1 MNKELSLQDFRI
13 WLAKAEEILSKTHYA
28 FVYLTIFGLRRGEVC
43 GLRSMD
49 VTFNTDGRAILRIRD
64 SRSSRTRNGA
74 GRTKTESSVRYV
86 SLDETGSSLLKHAI
100 KEAKTVKKITGTILK
115 PEKDYITISIK
126 NGKLKLEPP
135 SFMNKIFKLVSNEV
149 KIHVTPHIMR
159 HFFTTQALIAG
170 VNQYDIMRYV
180 GHTQTRTTSAYTHIR
195 DERTQLVT
203 DAYIDSIR
211 EA

>member
-1 MNKELSLQDFRI
+1 M
-13 WLAKAEEILSKTHYA
+13 
-28 FVYLTIFGLRRGEVC
+28 
-43 GLRSMD
+43 
-49 VTFNTDGRAILRIRD
+49 
-64 SRSSRTRNGA
+64 
-74 GRTKTESSVRYV
+74 
-86 SLDETGSSLLKHAI
+86 LKHAI

-126 NGKLKLEPP
+126 NGKLKLESP
-135 SFMNKIFKLVSNEV
+135 SFMNKIFKIVSNEV
-149 KIHVTPHIMR
+149 NIHVTPHIMR

-170 VNQYDIMRYV
+170 VNQYDVMRYV

-195 DERTQLVT
+195 DERAQLVT